1 MISQSLGT
9 LIFKNELDAVDLV
22 FIDERTA
29 DLVNGGVL
37 TKIINSQVENRL
49 LTRLLLL
56 KPSLDF

>member
-1 MISQSLGT
+1 MISQSLGDFR
-9 LIFKNELDAVDLV
+9 FKNELDAVDLV

-29 DLVNGGVL
+29 DLVNSGVL
-37 TKIINSQVENRL
+37 TNIINSQVENRL

>member
-56 KPSLDF
+56 KPSLDY